1 MRVDWETKRQ
11 DALYLLESGEKPGA
25 IAQKLG
31 CSRRWVYKWQG
42 RYQQEGWAG
51 LESRSRVPQ
60 THPTA
65 LEPEVKQAIR
75 AARRELELEAQEPER
90 LSYIGAGAVRGRL
103 QEKGG
108 QPLPS
113 ESSIEREIRRAGLSR
128 PRPSGQTEVNY
139 PHLQPTQAHQL
150 VQVDIYP
157 RLMRGGQSVAC
168 FNAIDVVS
176 RYPTGWQSFTKR
188 AKEAARFLV
197 QVWQEVGIPAYTQVD
212 NEGCFS
218 GGFTHPYVLGQVV
231 RLALAVGTEL
241 VFSPFYHPE
250 SNGTVERFHQDY
262 GANTWTKTQFTVLD
276 MIRQFS
282 QRFFQNYRHS
292 RHHSALKGRS
302 PAQLHLAQPFRKL
315 AANFEIPDPLPLTTG
330 RVHFIRRV
338 DPNRQIKVLNVA
350 WDVPQAKPNQGVWA
364 TLELTPKQA
373 RLLVYDTAPDAPV
386 RKRLASH
393 PFPLKQKVLAPHST
407 ARKQEPGRVFDWLV
421 SAYSAFRALC
431 TMS

>member
-1 MRVDWETKRQ
+1 V
-11 DALYLLESGEKPGA
+11 
-25 IAQKLG
+25 
-31 CSRRWVYKWQG
+31 
-42 RYQQEGWAG
+42 
-51 LESRSRVPQ
+51 
-60 THPTA
+60 
-65 LEPEVKQAIR
+65 
-75 AARRELELEAQEPER
+75 
-90 LSYIGAGAVRGRL
+90 
-103 QEKGG
+103 
-108 QPLPS
+108 
-113 ESSIEREIRRAGLSR
+113 
-128 PRPSGQTEVNY
+128 GQTEVNY
-139 PHLQPTQAHQL
+139 PHLHPTQAHQL

-157 RLMRGGQSVAC
+157 RLMQGGQRVAC

-176 RYPTGWQSFTKR
+176 HYPTGWQSFTKK
-188 AKEAARFLV
+188 AKEAAGFLV
-197 QVWQEVGIPAYTQVD
+197 QVWQELGIPTYTQVD

-262 GANTWTKTQFTVLD
+262 GDHTWAKTVFTALD
-276 MIRQFS
+276 MIHSFS
-282 QRFFQNYRHS
+282 QRFFHNYRHS
-292 RHHSALKGRS
+292 HHHSTLQGRS

-315 AANFEIPDPLPLTTG
+315 TANFQIPDPLPLTPG

-338 DPNRQIKVLNVA
+338 EANRQIKVLNVL
-350 WDVPQAKPNQGVWA
+350 WDVPQAQPHQGVWA

-393 PFPLKQKVLAPHST
+393 PFPLKEKVLGPNPT
-407 ARKQEPGRVFDWLV
+407 TPKQQPSRVFDWLA
-421 SAYSAFRALC
+421 SAYSTFRALC

>member
-1 MRVDWETKRQ
+1 MSVAWETKRQ
-11 DALYLLESGEKPGA
+11 DVLYLLASGEKPGA

-31 CSRRWVYKWQG
+31 CSRRWVYKWQE

-51 LESRSRVPQ
+51 LASRSRAPQ
-60 THPTA
+60 TQPTA

-103 QEKGG
+103 QEKGW

-113 ESSIEREIRRAGLSR
+113 ASSIEREIRRAGLSR
-128 PRPSGQTEVNY
+128 PRPAGQTEVNY

-157 RLMRGGQSVAC
+157 RLMKGGQRVAC

-176 RYPTGWQSFTKR
+176 RYPTGWQSFTKG
-188 AKEAARFLV
+188 AKEAAGFLV

-241 VFSPFYHPE
+241 VFSPFYHPQ

-262 GANTWTKTQFTVLD
+262 GDNTWAKTPFTVLD

-282 QRFFQNYRHS
+282 RRFFQNYRHS
-292 RHHSALKGRS
+292 RHHSALQGCS

-315 AANFEIPDPLPLTTG
+315 AVNFQIPNPLPLTTG

-338 DPNRQIKVLNVA
+338 DTNRQIKILNVA

-386 RKRLASH
+386 RKRLASP
-393 PFPLKQKVLAPHST
+393 PFPLKEKVLAPDAS
-407 ARKQEPGRVFDWLV
+407 ARKQEPARLFDWLV
-421 SAYSAFRALC
+421 SAYSTFRALC
-431 TMS
+431 MMS

>member
-1 MRVDWETKRQ
+1 MGVDWETKRQ

-25 IAQKLG
+25 IAPKLG

-51 LESRSRVPQ
+51 LASRSCAPQ
-60 THPTA
+60 TQPPA

-128 PRPSGQTEVNY
+128 PRPSGQPEVNY
-139 PHLQPTQAHQL
+139 PHLQPGQAHQL

-157 RLMRGGQSVAC
+157 RLMKGGQNVAC

-176 RYPTGWQSFTKR
+176 RYPTGWQSFPKS
-188 AKEAARFLV
+188 AKDAAGFLV
-197 QVWQEVGIPAYTQVD
+197 QVWQEVGIPPYTQVD

-218 GGFTHPYVLGQVV
+218 GGFTHPYVLGRVV

-262 GANTWTKTQFTVLD
+262 GANTWAKTQFTALD
-276 MIRQFS
+276 MIRHFS

-292 RHHSALKGRS
+292 LHHSALKGHS

-315 AANFEIPDPLPLTTG
+315 AANFQIPDPLPLTTG

-338 DPNRQIKVLNVA
+338 DANRQIKVLNVT
-350 WDVPQAKPNQGVWA
+350 WELPPAKPNQGVWA

-386 RKRLASH
+386 RKRLTSH
-393 PFPLKQKVLAPHST
+393 PFPLKQKVLAPNST

-421 SAYSAFRALC
+421 SAYSTFRALC